1 MITIDF
7 DTLEERDMNKILI
20 GSVVPRPIAFVTT
33 LSEQGVLNGAPFSYF
48 NLISSAPP
56 LLSISIRKEGSN
68 QKDTAR
74 NILSGQ
80 EFVVHIVSSGYLDQ
94 VNQSAFPYPPD
105 VSEIKVVGL
114 TQASSGKIKVP
125 GISEAKIRFECVLET
140 TVDLPGSIMIIGR
153 IVMAHIDESVYSDG
167 KIRVRELDPIC
178 RLSGNDYAKIGEI
191 ITKPR
196 PSQN

>member
-1 MITIDF
+1 MIICDF
-7 DTLEERDMNKILI
+7 DTLDEREMNKLLI
-20 GSVVPRPIAFVTT
+20 GSVIPRPIAFVTT

-48 NLISSAPP
+48 NLVSSAPP

-68 QKDTAR
+68 QKDTSR
-74 NILSGQ
+74 NILSGR
-80 EFVVHIVSSGYLDQ
+80 EFVVHIVSSEFLDQ
-94 VNQSAFPYPPD
+94 VNQSAFPYPPE
-105 VSEIKVVGL
+105 VSEIDVVGL
-114 TQASSGKIKVP
+114 TRAPSGKIKVP

-153 IVMAHIDESVYSDG
+153 VVMAQIDESVYSDG
-167 KIRVRELDPIC
+167 KILMRELNPIS

-191 ITKPR
+191 ITKLR